1 MKNHNFSPRKWHNDR
16 SERIVAMN
24 ELPDS
29 SDTDGSEGQGG
40 ESEGEDDEQVV
51 FEAPKPLIQELS
63 LD

>member
-1 MKNHNFSPRKWHNDR
+1 
-16 SERIVAMN
+16 MN

-29 SDTDGSEGQGG
+29 SDSEEGEDGE
-40 ESEGEDDEQVV
+40 EGEDDEQVV